1 MIQISH
7 GCLKALLYPY
17 VMAGRTDAQ
26 TMVAMEEDD
35 AEKFGYH
42 SQLSLRSRGA
52 SLFLCNSRQNRN
64 QGACG
69 NGEGAQ
75 MLPVATTTV

>member
-17 VMAGRTDAQ
+17 VMAGKTDVQ
-26 TMVAMEEDD
+26 TMIAMKKDD

-52 SLFLCNSRQNRN
+52 SLVQCNSRQNRN
-64 QGACG
+64 QNFCG
-69 NGEGAQ
+69 NGRGAQ
-75 MLPVATTTV
+75 MLLVATATV